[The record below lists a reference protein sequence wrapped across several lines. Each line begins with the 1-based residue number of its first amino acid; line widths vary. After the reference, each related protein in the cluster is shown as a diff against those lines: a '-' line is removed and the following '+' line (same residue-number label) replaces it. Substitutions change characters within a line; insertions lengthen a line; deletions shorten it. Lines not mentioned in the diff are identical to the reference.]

1 MFLRILYLFVGI
13 FYGSNVFSCD
23 RLWMDSGYFCYGED
37 EDYSKNQFFYNLYHY
52 NQTAAEEIRNET
64 AETEQGNRLKVKLFA
79 FYETDNYRNYTEHEI
94 PLCFISG
101 WRDRNLDSQKF
112 FSLGDA
118 YSHYVDFNN
127 SSKNLSKIGLKK
139 LVQDSPGSF
148 VETLI
153 GDFRQRGLKIDE
165 FSTRQNDPNKQL
177 VGPIFNHQNYSHSEQ
192 AFFSYVYHKSNSSF
206 IYSDIPK
213 SLLVNMV
220 SYHPPCEY
228 CYRSINTLLSDD
240 LNIFKER
247 FITRIFPNIVG
258 SDNFT
263 TDQLEND
270 DPLIKNS
277 ISSIKTHVLFS
288 SADINPTQSFD
299 VFTQNPTFINSRF

>member
-13 FYGSNVFSCD
+13 FYGSNSFCCD
-23 RLWMDSGYFCYGED
+23 RLWMDSSDFFYGKD
-37 EDYSKNQFFYNLYHY
+37 GDYSKKQFFRDLYTY
-52 NQTAAEEIRNET
+52 NQSAAEEIREAT
-64 AETEQGNRLKVKLFA
+64 VDQRNRLKIKLFA
-79 FYETDNYRNYTEHEI
+79 FYEENNYGSYEEYEV
-94 PLCFISG
+94 PLSFISG
-101 WRDRNLDSQKF
+101 WRDATLDNKF

-118 YSHYVDFNN
+118 YSGDINFNDI
-127 SSKNLSKIGLKK
+127 SKNLSKIGLKK

-148 VETLI
+148 IKTLI
-153 GDFRQRGLKIDE
+153 DDFRQRGLKIDE
-165 FSTRQNDPNKQL
+165 FSTKQNDLNKQL

-206 IYSDIPK
+206 IYPDIPK
-213 SLLVNMV
+213 SLLVNMI

-240 LNIFKER
+240 LNTFKER
-247 FITRIFPNIVG
+247 FITRIFPNIWN
-258 SDNFT
+258 NFT
-263 TDQLEND
+263 TEQLEND

-288 SADINPTQSFD
+288 SADINPIQSFD
-299 VFTQNPTFINSRF
+299 VFTQKPTFIDSRF

>member
-13 FYGSNVFSCD
+13 LYGSNVFSCD
-23 RLWMDSGYFCYGED
+23 RLWMDSGYFRYGED
-37 EDYSKNQFFYNLYHY
+37 EDYSKNQFFYDLYTY
-52 NQTAAEEIRNET
+52 NQIAAEEIRNET
-64 AETEQGNRLKVKLFA
+64 IDQRNRLKIKLFA
-79 FYETDNYRNYTEHEI
+79 FYEENNYDNYEEYEL
-94 PLCFISG
+94 PLSFISG
-101 WRDRNLDSQKF
+101 WRDATLDNRF

-118 YSHYVDFNN
+118 YSSSINFNN
-127 SSKNLSKIGLKK
+127 TTKNLSKIGLKK

-153 GDFRQRGLKIDE
+153 DDFRQRGLKIDE
-165 FSTRQNDPNKQL
+165 FSTKQSDLNKQL
-177 VGPIFNHQNYSHSEQ
+177 VGPVFNHQNYSHSEQ
-192 AFFSYVYHKSNSSF
+192 AFFSYVYHKFNSPF
-206 IYSDIPK
+206 IYPDIPK

-228 CYRSINTLLSDD
+228 CYRSINTLLSDE

-247 FITRIFPNIVG
+247 FIDRIFPNIW
-258 SDNFT
+258 DNFT
-263 TDQLEND
+263 IDQIKND

-288 SADINPTQSFD
+288 SADINPIQSFD
-299 VFTQNPTFINSRF
+299 VFTQNPTFIDSRF